1 MASLGPNW
9 KFWWT
14 ILVWSSWHVESNHDL
29 AIMCRMYDL
38 QKHTWA
44 KKSDP
49 IQPDFGLWQHRS
61 NKNMPLDS
69 GWGGMLSLLLSHT
82 SMAVGIYLTHG
93 YTKENLLLPF
103 LLTML
108 YKVYHNGF
116 SPWKFS
122 MSADAITLFLQVGWG
137 SSYTAFEWVGP

>member
-1 MASLGPNW
+1 
-9 KFWWT
+9 
-14 ILVWSSWHVESNHDL
+14 
-29 AIMCRMYDL
+29 
-38 QKHTWA
+38 
-44 KKSDP
+44 
-49 IQPDFGLWQHRS
+49 
-61 NKNMPLDS
+61 
-69 GWGGMLSLLLSHT
+69 MLSLLLSHT